1 MSVAT
6 FTPQSNAFMP
16 NPDRKQH
23 LEEVIKKVRNLRSLT
38 KSTGFFTTRS
48 IGALLANL
56 SPDELAEVGEAL
68 ELTPREMPRR

>member
-1 MSVAT
+1 MSLAT
-6 FTPQSNAFMP
+6 CTPQSKAFMP
-16 NPDRKQH
+16 NQERTQK
-23 LEEVIKKVRNLRSLT
+23 LEEVIRKVRNLRSLT
-38 KSTGFFTTRS
+38 KSTGFFTTKS